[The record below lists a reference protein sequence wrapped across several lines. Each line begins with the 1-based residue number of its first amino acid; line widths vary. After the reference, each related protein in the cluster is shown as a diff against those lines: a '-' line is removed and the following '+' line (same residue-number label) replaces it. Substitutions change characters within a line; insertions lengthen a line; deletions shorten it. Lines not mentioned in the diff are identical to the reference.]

1 MACASQTV
9 LSYKRLVKYDYPILF
24 DIYPYQ
30 GYEFFI
36 YFILLIAKHNFFL
49 GQEAEQ
55 SESVVEAK
63 ETPVKIEKS
72 PTKKAPKR
80 KRILSSDSENEEN
93 EELTM
98 KTEYEREDPDY
109 EPGSEKYKN
118 SKKVSRSLP
127 LVAVDKDKDSNTH
140 TSQSMETASQNST
153 NRGKDLEDN
162 LRKMAKID
170 VKSSPR
176 KDEKKKSTTTVENGG
191 SDIHKHKSFHQKEG
205 KSKDRDDKHKHR
217 DKHRSSPHKKHGSVL
232 LSHTNIKKD
241 SELTFK
247 LSNTPK
253 KDSSHTSS
261 VSSTKDNC
269 PLAVN
274 DSSTEAIKKMI
285 SGEKPL
291 QHDKKSQQVNATL
304 HSSKEKKVSHERK
317 NANKLFPR
325 PPFSDSNDTRKKEF
339 PPYSGL
345 FSRNHNNEQT
355 KKTEREKIWQH
366 QKTQDPGTIE
376 NHNLLGCIMTEMK
389 KNN

>member
-1 MACASQTV
+1 MNCFSI
-9 LSYKRLVKYDYPILF
+9 SFYSLVR
-24 DIYPYQ
+24 
-30 GYEFFI
+30 
-36 YFILLIAKHNFFL
+36 NFFL

-63 ETPVKIEKS
+63 KTPVKLEKS

-118 SKKVSRSLP
+118 SKKVSRSLT

-140 TSQSMETASQNST
+140 ISQSMETDSQNST
-153 NRGKDLEDN
+153 NRGKDLDDN
-162 LRKMAKID
+162 LRKIAKID

-191 SDIHKHKSFHQKEG
+191 SDIHKHKSFHQKEGQVSG

-291 QHDKKSQQVNATL
+291 QHDKKLQQVNATL
-304 HSSKEKKVSHERK
+304 PSSKEKKVSHERK